1 MTPFSPDQYII
12 LALVFV
18 LGLVLGMYLLAGGK
32 WKRRYKEEARI
43 RAELER
49 ENKRLHGDVAR
60 RDAAAAHPVTPTTA
74 APVTPAPAAPPAQRR
89 GGLWGLG
96 RAKH

>member
-1 MTPFSPDQYII
+1 MPPFLPEQYII

-18 LGLVLGMYLLAGGK
+18 LWLVLGMYLFAGGK
-32 WKRRYKEEARI
+32 WKRRYREEARL

-60 RDAAAAHPVTPTTA
+60 HDAAVAHPVRD
-74 APVTPAPAAPPAQRR
+74 PADGPFNSAAAPPAPRR
-89 GGLWGLG
+89 GGRWGFG